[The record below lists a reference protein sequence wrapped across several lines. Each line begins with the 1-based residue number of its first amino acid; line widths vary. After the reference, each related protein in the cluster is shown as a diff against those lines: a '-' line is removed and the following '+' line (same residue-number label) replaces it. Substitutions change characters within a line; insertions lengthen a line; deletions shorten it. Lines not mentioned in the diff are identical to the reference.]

1 MVGAIAALRF
11 KMIVY
16 LEGTLFK
23 LEEERA
29 VVLTNQVGYEVLLP
43 ALVSARLRDKAK
55 GDPVAFHIYFYQT
68 ERQPK
73 PALIGFLEEQDKEFF
88 QHFITVEDI
97 GPMKAMKAL
106 TMPVG
111 EIALAIENGD
121 LKMLG
126 QLKGI
131 GTRTAQ
137 KIVATLK
144 GKVSAFM
151 VFEATATVDAARLEA
166 AGNETTVLQVLD
178 VLVNQLGYKA
188 LDARYMINQAYNRKP
203 DIATPEELF
212 DEVFLGENEAP

>member
-1 MVGAIAALRF
+1 
-11 KMIVY
+11 MIVY

-43 ALVSARLRDKAK
+43 ALVSARLKDKTK

-73 PALIGFLEEQDKEFF
+73 PTLIGFLDEQDKEFF

-97 GPMKAMKAL
+97 GPMKAVKAL

-121 LKMLG
+121 LKILG

-131 GTRTAQ
+131 GARTAQ

-144 GKVSAFM
+144 GKVSAFIA
-151 VFEATATVDAARLEA
+151 FDAAIPADTVNVEA
-166 AGNETTVLQVLD
+166 LGNESTVLQVLD

-203 DIATPEELF
+203 SIATPEELF
-212 DEVFLGENEAP
+212 DEVFLGEKENS

>member
-1 MVGAIAALRF
+1 MIA
-11 KMIVY
+11 Y
-16 LEGTLFK
+16 LEGTLFN

-29 VVLTNQVGYEVLLP
+29 VVLVNQLGYEILLP
-43 ALVSARLRDKAK
+43 ALVSARLKTK
-55 GDPVAFHIYFYQT
+55 NLGEPVAFHIYFYQT

-73 PALIGFLEEQDKEFF
+73 PTLIGFLEEQDKAFF

-97 GPMKAMKAL
+97 GPMKAVKAL
-106 TMPVG
+106 TMPAS

-131 GTRTAQ
+131 GARTAQ

-144 GKVSAFM
+144 GKVSAFIALDA
-151 VFEATATVDAARLEA
+151 VPSDNAARSEA
-166 AGNETTVLQVLD
+166 SGNETVILQVLD

-203 DIATPEELF
+203 DITTPEELF
-212 DEVFLGENEAP
+212 DEVFLNEQEAT

>member
-1 MVGAIAALRF
+1 MAGAITALGC

-23 LEEERA
+23 LEEDRA
-29 VVLTNQVGYEVLLP
+29 VVLCNQIGYEVMLP
-43 ALVSARLRDKAK
+43 ALVAAKLRGKSK
-55 GDPVAFHIYFYQT
+55 GDIIAFHIYYYQT

-73 PALIGFLEEQDKEFF
+73 PTLIGFLEERDKEFF
-88 QHFITVEDI
+88 QHFISVEDI
-97 GPMKAMKAL
+97 GPMKAVKAL
-106 TMPVG
+106 VIPVG
-111 EIALAIENGD
+111 EIALAIENSD

-131 GTRTAQ
+131 GARTAQ

-144 GKVSAFM
+144 GKVSAFIT
-151 VFEATATVDAARLEA
+151 FENAPIQDTGAAA
-166 AGNETTVLQVLD
+166 VTGNEAVVLQVLD

-203 DIATPEELF
+203 NITTPEELF
-212 DEVFLGENEAP
+212 DEVFLGENEAK